1 MYHVDNLFNI
11 IEMKKIRPYIL
22 PIAIIFG
29 LFFHKYCAVLKV
41 VVPYLVFCILF
52 LNFVAVK
59 LKNLRMCFMD
69 IYLIMF
75 QITVSI
81 GMYFILKLLGFDE
94 IVAQSVLVGVLCPV
108 AASVVVIA
116 GMLGANKET
125 LTTYAIMGN
134 LMVAVVA
141 PIYFSFIGVHQDM
154 PFWTSF
160 LIILKK
166 IGGVIALPFF
176 VAWILEQY
184 FKKESDRIAKF
195 SGLSFY
201 LWAMALC
208 ITIGQ
213 TIDFLMLSKKDDL
226 YIILWIAVFS
236 LIFCVIQF
244 GVGRKLG
251 KHYGDVVAGGQLL
264 GQKNTAIGIWMAT
277 TYLNP
282 LASLF
287 PALYSVWQN
296 VFNSWQLWRY
306 KKS

>member
-1 MYHVDNLFNI
+1 
-11 IEMKKIRPYIL
+11 MKKIRPYIL
-22 PIAIIFG
+22 PIAIVFG

-176 VAWILEQY
+176 VAWILEQC

-226 YIILWIAVFS
+226 DIILWIAVFS

>member
-1 MYHVDNLFNI
+1 
-11 IEMKKIRPYIL
+11 
-22 PIAIIFG
+22 
-29 LFFHKYCAVLKV
+29 
-41 VVPYLVFCILF
+41 
-52 LNFVAVK
+52 
-59 LKNLRMCFMD
+59 MD

-226 YIILWIAVFS
+226 DIILWIAVFS

>member
-1 MYHVDNLFNI
+1 
-11 IEMKKIRPYIL
+11 MKKIRPYIL

-41 VVPYLVFCILF
+41 VVPYLVFCILL

-166 IGGVIALPFF
+166 L
-176 VAWILEQY
+176 
-184 FKKESDRIAKF
+184 
-195 SGLSFY
+195 
-201 LWAMALC
+201 
-208 ITIGQ
+208 
-213 TIDFLMLSKKDDL
+213 
-226 YIILWIAVFS
+226 
-236 LIFCVIQF
+236 
-244 GVGRKLG
+244 
-251 KHYGDVVAGGQLL
+251 VV
-264 GQKNTAIGIWMAT
+264 
-277 TYLNP
+277 
-282 LASLF
+282 
-287 PALYSVWQN
+287 
-296 VFNSWQLWRY
+296 
-306 KKS
+306 

>member
-226 YIILWIAVFS
+226 DIILWIAVFS

>member
-1 MYHVDNLFNI
+1 
-11 IEMKKIRPYIL
+11 MKKIRPYIL

-59 LKNLRMCFMD
+59 LKNLRMCFID

-226 YIILWIAVFS
+226 DIILWIAVFS